1 MKKRF
6 LALLLALTL
15 VFSLLPA
22 ALAVGPD
29 VPTDATAP
37 SGMTAPTAPT
47 APTEPSSV
55 YTVTF
60 QLHTDTD
67 VWIQPAVVSVSTEGT
82 TVLDVFRQ
90 VLAANGY
97 TYDYDADY
105 SYLRAVTAP
114 DGTKV
119 AEFSKGKNSGW
130 LYRVN
135 GDIPDVAMNA
145 FQLED
150 GDEIEVFF
158 TADYMQ
164 VPGMVLPFTDVSWDH
179 WAYTA
184 IKRMYTRNL
193 MVGVDDKTFAPDLT
207 LTRAMLAVILY
218 ARAGEPAVTAENK
231 FSDVPTGQWYTN
243 AVIWAAENG
252 IVAGCGDGTFRPDAA
267 VTRAQAAVML
277 CGFAAFSGDD
287 VTARADLSAFGDAAD
302 VPSWAQAELQ
312 WTVAR
317 QLIVGRDGK
326 LLAPNDAVTRAE
338 MASIL
343 TFANKHS
350 ISAPPDFGP
359 GVFCVFGAG
368 VRRCGALWAVRFARE
383 CGRKKDLQPR
393 RAVIHYDRNCIL
405 RSLRRFGRQGECG

>member
-29 VPTDATAP
+29 VP
-37 SGMTAPTAPT
+37 TAPTAPT

-67 VWIQPAVVSVSTEGT
+67 VWIQPAVVSVSAEGT

-97 TYDYDADY
+97 TYDYDANY

-218 ARAGEPAVTAENK
+218 ARAGGHGGKQVLGR
-231 FSDVPTGQWYTN
+231 SD
-243 AVIWAAENG
+243 
-252 IVAGCGDGTFRPDAA
+252 RP
-267 VTRAQAAVML
+267 VVYERGHL
-277 CGFAAFSGDD
+277 GG
-287 VTARADLSAFGDAAD
+287 
-302 VPSWAQAELQ
+302 
-312 WTVAR
+312 
-317 QLIVGRDGK
+317 
-326 LLAPNDAVTRAE
+326 
-338 MASIL
+338 
-343 TFANKHS
+343 
-350 ISAPPDFGP
+350 
-359 GVFCVFGAG
+359 
-368 VRRCGALWAVRFARE
+368 
-383 CGRKKDLQPR
+383 
-393 RAVIHYDRNCIL
+393 
-405 RSLRRFGRQGECG
+405 

>member
-47 APTEPSSV
+47 APSSPSSPSAPSSPTEPSSV

-119 AEFSKGKNSGW
+119 AEFSKGQNSGW

-252 IVAGCGDGTFRPDAA
+252 VVAGCGDGTFRPDAA

-343 TFANKHS
+343 
-350 ISAPPDFGP
+350 SAYI
-359 GVFCVFGAG
+359 
-368 VRRCGALWAVRFARE
+368 
-383 CGRKKDLQPR
+383 RK
-393 RAVIHYDRNCIL
+393 
-405 RSLRRFGRQGECG
+405 

>member
-1 MKKRF
+1 MAGFAAAVCRSRRAEIFCFRRKQHEKTV

-15 VFSLLPA
+15 VFSLMPA

-29 VPTDATAP
+29 VPTDV
-37 SGMTAPTAPT
+37 TAPTAPT
-47 APTEPSSV
+47 APSSPSSPSAPSSPTEPSSV

-60 QLHTDTD
+60 RLHTDTD
-67 VWIQPAVVSVSTEGT
+67 DWIQPT
-82 TVLDVFRQ
+82 TVANLPEGATVFDVFRQ
-90 VLAANGY
+90 MLAAEGY
-97 TYDYDADY
+97 TYECADQY
-105 SYLRAVTAP
+105 CYVQAITAP
-114 DGTKV
+114 DGTRV
-119 AEFSKGKNSGW
+119 AELSKGQNSGW
-130 LYRVN
+130 LFRVN
-135 GDIPDVAMNA
+135 GDIPEVAMDA
-145 FQLED
+145 YRLED

-158 TADYMQ
+158 TADYLLE
-164 VPGMVLPFTDVSWDH
+164 PGMVLPFTDVSWDH

-343 TFANKHS
+343 
-350 ISAPPDFGP
+350 SAYI
-359 GVFCVFGAG
+359 
-368 VRRCGALWAVRFARE
+368 
-383 CGRKKDLQPR
+383 RK
-393 RAVIHYDRNCIL
+393 
-405 RSLRRFGRQGECG
+405 

>member
-6 LALLLALTL
+6 LSLLLVL
-15 VFSLLPA
+15 VLIMSLMPA
-22 ALAVGPD
+22 ALAVNAD
-29 VPTDATAP
+29 DAQPKTI
-37 SGMTAPTAPT
+37 S
-47 APTEPSSV
+47 
-55 YTVTF
+55 VTF
-60 QLHTDTD
+60 RLHTDTD
-67 VWIQPAVVSVSTEGT
+67 EWIAPTEVSDLPEGT
-82 TVLDVFRQ
+82 SVFTVFQ
-90 VLAANGY
+90 KVLADKGY
-97 TYDYDADY
+97 TYEYHEQYCYVQAI
-105 SYLRAVTAP
+105 TAP
-114 DGTKV
+114 DGTRL
-119 AEFSKGKNSGW
+119 AEFSKGQNSGW
-130 LYRVN
+130 LFRVN
-135 GDIPDVAMNA
+135 NDFADVGMND
-145 FQLED
+145 FVLMD
-150 GDEIEVFF
+150 GDEIEVLY
-158 TADYMQ
+158 TADYAKE
-164 VPGMVLPFTDVSWDH
+164 PGMSLPYTDVSWDH

-343 TFANKHS
+343 
-350 ISAPPDFGP
+350 SAYI
-359 GVFCVFGAG
+359 
-368 VRRCGALWAVRFARE
+368 
-383 CGRKKDLQPR
+383 RK
-393 RAVIHYDRNCIL
+393 
-405 RSLRRFGRQGECG
+405 

>member
-1 MKKRF
+1 MQ
-6 LALLLALTL
+6 A
-15 VFSLLPA
+15 
-22 ALAVGPD
+22 
-29 VPTDATAP
+29 
-37 SGMTAPTAPT
+37 
-47 APTEPSSV
+47 
-55 YTVTF
+55 
-60 QLHTDTD
+60 
-67 VWIQPAVVSVSTEGT
+67 I
-82 TVLDVFRQ
+82 
-90 VLAANGY
+90 
-97 TYDYDADY
+97 
-105 SYLRAVTAP
+105 TAP
-114 DGTKV
+114 DGTRV
-119 AEFSKGKNSGW
+119 AELSKGQNSGW
-130 LYRVN
+130 LFRVN
-135 GDIPDVAMNA
+135 GDIPEVAMDA
-145 FQLED
+145 YRLED

-158 TADYMQ
+158 TADYLLE
-164 VPGMVLPFTDVSWDH
+164 PGMVLPFTDVSWDH

-343 TFANKHS
+343 
-350 ISAPPDFGP
+350 SAYI
-359 GVFCVFGAG
+359 
-368 VRRCGALWAVRFARE
+368 
-383 CGRKKDLQPR
+383 RK
-393 RAVIHYDRNCIL
+393 
-405 RSLRRFGRQGECG
+405 

>member
-15 VFSLLPA
+15 VFSLMPA
-22 ALAVGPD
+22 ALAVEPEVLTG
-29 VPTDATAP
+29 V
-37 SGMTAPTAPT
+37 TAPTGVT
-47 APTEPSSV
+47 SV
-55 YTVTF
+55 CTVTF
-60 QLHTDTD
+60 QMHTDTD
-67 VWIQPAVVSVSTEGT
+67 AWIQPMAVSGLAEGT
-82 TVLDVFRQ
+82 TVFDVFQQ

-97 TYDYDADY
+97 TYDYDANY

-119 AEFSKGKNSGW
+119 AELSKGKNSGW

-135 GDIPDVAMNA
+135 GDIPDVTMNA

-158 TADYMQ
+158 TADYTK
-164 VPGMVLPFTDVSWDH
+164 VPGMNLPFTDVSWDY

-193 MVGVDDKTFAPDLT
+193 MVGVDDKTFAPEQT

-231 FSDVPTGQWYTN
+231 FSDVPAGQWYTN

-252 IVAGCGDGTFRPDAA
+252 IVVGCGDGTFRPDAA

-302 VPSWAQAELQ
+302 VPAWAVAELQ

-343 TFANKHS
+343 
-350 ISAPPDFGP
+350 SAY
-359 GVFCVFGAG
+359 
-368 VRRCGALWAVRFARE
+368 
-383 CGRKKDLQPR
+383 
-393 RAVIHYDRNCIL
+393 IHK
-405 RSLRRFGRQGECG
+405 

>member
-1 MKKRF
+1 MAERRDFVWPVLLQLSAGPGGQKFFVSGGSNMKKRF

-97 TYDYDADY
+97 TYDYDANY

-343 TFANKHS
+343 
-350 ISAPPDFGP
+350 SAYI
-359 GVFCVFGAG
+359 
-368 VRRCGALWAVRFARE
+368 
-383 CGRKKDLQPR
+383 RK
-393 RAVIHYDRNCIL
+393 
-405 RSLRRFGRQGECG
+405 

>member
-15 VFSLLPA
+15 VFSLMPA

-29 VPTDATAP
+29 VPTDV
-37 SGMTAPTAPT
+37 TAPTAPT
-47 APTEPSSV
+47 APSSPSSPSAPSSPTEPSSV

-60 QLHTDTD
+60 RLHTDTD
-67 VWIQPAVVSVSTEGT
+67 DWIQPT
-82 TVLDVFRQ
+82 TVANLPEGATVFDVFRQ
-90 VLAANGY
+90 MLAAEGY
-97 TYDYDADY
+97 TYECADQY
-105 SYLRAVTAP
+105 CYVQAITAP
-114 DGTKV
+114 DGTRV
-119 AEFSKGKNSGW
+119 AELSKGQNSGW
-130 LYRVN
+130 LFRVN
-135 GDIPDVAMNA
+135 GDIPEVAMDA
-145 FQLED
+145 SRLED

-158 TADYMQ
+158 TADYLLE
-164 VPGMVLPFTDVSWDH
+164 PGMVLPFTDVSWDH

-338 MASIL
+338 MA
-343 TFANKHS
+343 
-350 ISAPPDFGP
+350 
-359 GVFCVFGAG
+359 
-368 VRRCGALWAVRFARE
+368 
-383 CGRKKDLQPR
+383 
-393 RAVIHYDRNCIL
+393 CIL
-405 RSLRRFGRQGECG
+405 SAYIRK